1 MNIGVQ
7 RSFWIGVSGFLG
19 YNPSGGIAGSK
30 GSSIFS
36 FLRKFHT
43 VFHNGCT
50 SLHSHQQCTRVSSS
64 PEPRQHWFVDLFM
77 MAILT
82 DVKWYLIV
90 VLISISLV
98 ASDAEYPFICLW
110 ALCMSSLEKHLL
122 KSFPYFLNCVVC
134 LPGVDSYEFYIYFGD
149 QTLV

>member
-1 MNIGVQ
+1 
-7 RSFWIGVSGFLG
+7 
-19 YNPSGGIAGSK
+19 
-30 GSSIFS
+30 
-36 FLRKFHT
+36 
-43 VFHNGCT
+43 
-50 SLHSHQQCTRVSSS
+50 
-64 PEPRQHWFVDLFM
+64 M